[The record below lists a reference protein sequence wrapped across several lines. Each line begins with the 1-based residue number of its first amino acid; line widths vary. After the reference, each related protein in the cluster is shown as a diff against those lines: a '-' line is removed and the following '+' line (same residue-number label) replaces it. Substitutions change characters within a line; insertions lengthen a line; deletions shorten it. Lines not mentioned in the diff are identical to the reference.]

1 MRLNEGNT
9 AKQGGEKQKQM
20 RSLVEES
27 RDLLTRCRK
36 CLLLLNP
43 LHPIADLLSPKPAT
57 ASEIL
62 LHLID
67 LASAISDDLFCLSK
81 LGLVSRR
88 LGKKADLWSKWVSF
102 PPPSP
107 PPPFPPFHLSLL
119 LFSSESKTDCMGVAT
134 AWVAHHASRCH
145 WSASSF

>member
-1 MRLNEGNT
+1 
-9 AKQGGEKQKQM
+9 M
-20 RSLVEES
+20 RSSIENP

-81 LGLVSRR
+81 LGLVNRR
-88 LGKKADLWSKWVSF
+88 LGKKADLWSKWVSS
-102 PPPSP
+102 SP
-107 PPPFPPFHLSLL
+107 PPPPRPRPPFHLALLSLAL
-119 LFSSESKTDCMGVAT
+119 SVRQLTWRGRLPWCCILHQDATD
-134 AWVAHHASRCH
+134 RL
-145 WSASSF
+145 SSF

>member
-1 MRLNEGNT
+1 
-9 AKQGGEKQKQM
+9 M
-20 RSLVEES
+20 RSSIENP

-88 LGKKADLWSKWVSF
+88 LGKKADLWSKWVCSF
-102 PPPSP
+102 PPLYPSP
-107 PPPFPPFHLSLL
+107 PPHPAFILRPPPLSVRQIAWRGRLPECHIFHQ
-119 LFSSESKTDCMGVAT
+119 
-134 AWVAHHASRCH
+134 
-145 WSASSF
+145 SASKLLTRNEWLY